1 MKHGDIMSSMFA
13 PKTQAMVDLVNS
25 ILNAPQ
31 EGQRR
36 VIAIVGPPGSGKST
50 LAKALVPLITQ
61 AGGIAQVVPMDG
73 FHLDNRILI
82 ERNLLQFK
90 GSPSTFDVRGFAEL
104 ISRLSNE
111 PEIIFP
117 KFDRDKDLSIAG
129 AGLVSEECDVVL
141 VEGNYLLLDAPFW
154 RDLWKYWD
162 FSVFLDVEPLI
173 LRERLMRRW
182 LDQRL
187 SLDQAKKRLKDNDL
201 VNLETVVRRSSVA
214 DLTFVNSSLT

>member
-1 MKHGDIMSSMFA
+1 MKHGDIMSPMFA
-13 PKTQAMVDLVNS
+13 PKIQAITDLVDS
-25 ILNAPQ
+25 ILNAPR

-82 ERNLLQFK
+82 ERNLMQFK

-129 AGLVSEECDVVL
+129 AGFVSEECDLVL

-162 FSVFLDVEPLI
+162 FSIFLDVESKL
-173 LRERLMRRW
+173 LRERLMQRW
-182 LDQRL
+182 LDQGL
-187 SLDQAKKRLKDNDL
+187 SLDQAKKRVNDNDL
-201 VNLETVVRRSSVA
+201 VNLKTVVCSSSVA
-214 DLTFVNSSLT
+214 DFTFSNSSLN